1 MQTRLQPK
9 SEFIFER
16 ANDHIPSRECNY
28 VIRDLCNRKEVG
40 LLVAPSNVG
49 KTAVAVALGA
59 HVVQGKPV
67 LRMNTKRGAVLHIC
81 GEGGDGV
88 KDRVYALLREVE
100 DAEDYLVMKSRLN
113 LGDPDHVPEL
123 IEQLKKH
130 LPHCET
136 AISLIIIDTFIH
148 AIADLN
154 ENFSNEMSIATSGA
168 QTIAE
173 ELDAHV
179 LLVHHTG
186 RDEDKGGRG
195 SSAIRTNVDSEFT
208 IKKDEDSGTCV
219 VNTTKQRN
227 MAGDLR
233 FSYELEKVK
242 LCTDKEGFDRFT
254 VKATLLDGSLS
265 TDDVAPAKFSP
276 LQAAVWTA
284 LKGIQAQGKTG
295 SVTSKIFDAIP
306 YELRPKNSNS
316 ASNGTAL
323 RGALAKLEEA
333 GKVNGV
339 KHGREKFWTLYD
351 PHLHCADK

>member
-1 MQTRLQPK
+1 MQTNTRTKP
-9 SEFIFER
+9 EFIFER

-28 VIRDLCNRKEVG
+28 VIRNLCNRKEVG
-40 LLVAPSNVG
+40 MLVAPSNVG

-67 LRMNTKRGAVLHIC
+67 LSMNTKRGAVLHIC

-88 KDRVYALLREVE
+88 KDRVYALLRDVE

-130 LPHCET
+130 LPRCET

-148 AIADLN
+148 AIVHLN
-154 ENFSNEMSIATSGA
+154 ENLSNEMSIATSGA

-208 IKKDEDSGTCV
+208 IKKNEDTGACV

-242 LCTDKEGFDRFT
+242 LCTDEEGVDRFT
-254 VKATLLDGSLS
+254 VKATIVEGSLS

-276 LQAAVWTA
+276 LQAAAWTA
-284 LKGIQAQGKTG
+284 LKGIQAEGKTG
-295 SVTSKIFDAIP
+295 AMTSQILNAMP
-306 YELRPKNSNS
+306 PGLHPKGANTN
-316 ASNGTAL
+316 AKGTTL
-323 RGALAKLEEA
+323 RGALTKLEKA
-333 GKVNGV
+333 GKLNGV
-339 KHGREKFWTLYD
+339 KNGSGNYFWSLT
-351 PHLHCADK
+351 

>member
-1 MQTRLQPK
+1 MQANKQPK
-9 SEFIFER
+9 PDFIFER
-16 ANDHIPSRECNY
+16 ANDHVPSRECNY

-49 KTAVAVALGA
+49 KTALAVALGA
-59 HVVQGKPV
+59 CVAQGKPI
-67 LRMNTKRGAVLHIC
+67 LKMNTKRGAVLHIC

-88 KDRVYALLREVE
+88 KDRVYALLKDVE

-113 LGDPDHVPEL
+113 LGDPTHVPEL
-123 IEQLKKH
+123 IEQLKIH
-130 LPHCET
+130 LPQRQT
-136 AISLIIIDTFIH
+136 AISMIIIDTFIH

-208 IKKDEDSGTCV
+208 IKKDEDSGACV

-233 FSYELEKVK
+233 FSYELAKVK
-242 LCTDKEGFDRFT
+242 LCTDDEGVDRFT
-254 VKATLLDGSLS
+254 VKATIVDGSLS
-265 TDDVAPAKFSP
+265 TDSYIPIKYGP
-276 LQAAVWTA
+276 MQIAAWAA
-284 LKGIQAQGKTG
+284 LKAIQAPGKKGAMTREILDVMPSEAFSMG
-295 SVTSKIFDAIP
+295 ASKQTKGA
-306 YELRPKNSNS
+306 
-316 ASNGTAL
+316 AL
-323 RGALAKLEEA
+323 RGALTKLEEA

-339 KHGREKFWTLYD
+339 RTGQDKFWSLM
-351 PHLHCADK
+351 

>member
-1 MQTRLQPK
+1 MTLQHKP
-9 SEFIFER
+9 EFIFER
-16 ANDHIPSRECNY
+16 ANDHVPSRECNY

-40 LLVAPSNVG
+40 MLVAPSNVG

-67 LRMNTKRGAVLHIC
+67 LTLNTKRGAVLHIC

-88 KDRVYALLREVE
+88 KDRVYALLRDVE

-123 IEQLKKH
+123 IELLKEH
-130 LPHCET
+130 LLRCET

-186 RDEDKGGRG
+186 RDEDRGGRG

-208 IKKDEDSGTCV
+208 IKKDDDAGTCT

-227 MAGDLR
+227 LAGDLR
-233 FSYELEKVK
+233 FSYELEQVK

-265 TDDVAPAKFSP
+265 TDSVAHQKYGP
-276 LQAAVWTA
+276 LQLAALTA
-284 LKGIQAQGKTG
+284 LKASQAAGKTG
-295 SVTSKIFDAIP
+295 AMTGKILEVMP
-306 YELRPKNSNS
+306 YELFPRGANTQSKR
-316 ASNGTAL
+316 AAL
-323 RGALAKLEEA
+323 RGALKKLESEDRVRSA
-333 GKVNGV
+333 SNGN
-339 KHGREKFWTLYD
+339 ELFWSLT
-351 PHLHCADK
+351 

>member
-1 MQTRLQPK
+1 MKMTMQPK
-9 SEFIFER
+9 PEFIFER

-40 LLVAPSNVG
+40 MLVAPSNVG

-67 LRMNTKRGAVLHIC
+67 LTLNTKRGAVLHIC

-88 KDRVYALLREVE
+88 KDRVYALLRDVE

-123 IEQLKKH
+123 IEQLKEH
-130 LPHCET
+130 LLRCET

-186 RDEDKGGRG
+186 RDEDRGGRG

-208 IKKDEDSGTCV
+208 IKKDDDAGTCT

-233 FSYELEKVK
+233 FSYELEQVK
-242 LCTDKEGFDRFT
+242 LCTDEEGVDRFT
-254 VKATLLDGSLS
+254 VKATIVDGSLS
-265 TDDVAPAKFSP
+265 TDDAAPMKFSP
-276 LQAAVWTA
+276 LQAAAWTS
-284 LKGIQAQGKTG
+284 LKGIQAGGKTG
-295 SVTSKIFDAIP
+295 AMTTEILKAMPSEI
-306 YELRPKNSNS
+306 RPNT
-316 ASNGTAL
+316 GVTAL
-323 RGALAKLEEA
+323 RTALTKLQEA

-339 KHGREKFWTLYD
+339 KTAGNKYFWSLT
-351 PHLHCADK
+351 

>member
-1 MQTRLQPK
+1 MQMKAQSKP
-9 SEFIFER
+9 EFIFER

-40 LLVAPSNVG
+40 MLVAPSNVG

-67 LRMNTKRGAVLHIC
+67 LSMNTKRGAVLHIC

-88 KDRVYALLREVE
+88 KDRVYALLKDVE

-130 LPHCET
+130 LPRCET

-208 IKKDEDSGTCV
+208 IKKDDDTGACI

-233 FSYELEKVK
+233 FSYELERVK
-242 LCTDKEGFDRFT
+242 LCTDEEGVDRFT
-254 VKATLLDGSLS
+254 VKATIVDGSLS
-265 TDDVAPAKFSP
+265 TDDVAPLKFSS
-276 LQAAVWTA
+276 LQAAAWTA
-284 LKGIQAQGKTG
+284 LMGIQTVGKTG
-295 SVTSKIFDAIP
+295 ATTTDILNAMPS
-306 YELRPKNSNS
+306 ELRPKGANTN
-316 ASNGTAL
+316 AQGTTL
-323 RGALAKLEEA
+323 RGALTKLEGA
-333 GKVNGV
+333 GRLNGV
-339 KHGREKFWTLYD
+339 KNGSGNYFWSLM
-351 PHLHCADK
+351 